1 MELSRLWT
9 DLQRGIG
16 PLFACSKR
24 GDYLQIHTPYLFPD
38 GDCIDVF
45 CRIDGDVITVTDLAV
60 ATGWLRMQ
68 SIALRRTSKQN
79 QLIGDVCMTLGIEF
93 YRGMLQAH
101 CRSGDQ
107 LAATVMRVA
116 QAAVRV
122 SDLWFTLRPRAAS
135 SITDDVAGFLTKRQY
150 RFECAQMLTGKSG
163 RTWKIHFQVRTKSH
177 NSLVQVLS
185 TKSRAVARR
194 VSERALAVW
203 HDLYYLSEA
212 PRAPTFVSLFDDSFD
227 VWDDR
232 DYRLI
237 ESVST
242 VSRWS
247 QPNEFATIL
256 SVSATHERTV
266 NLG

>member
-9 DLQRGIG
+9 DLQTGIG
-16 PLFACSKR
+16 PLFTCSKR
-24 GDYLQIHTPYLFPD
+24 GDYLQINTPYLFPD

-68 SIALRRTSKQN
+68 SVALRRTSKQN

-116 QAAVRV
+116 QAALRV
-122 SDLWFTLRPRAAS
+122 SDLWFTLRPRAVP
-135 SITDDVAGFLTKRQY
+135 SITDDVADFLTRRHY
-150 RFECAQMLTGKSG
+150 RFGRAQMLTGQSG
-163 RTWKIHFQVRTKSH
+163 RTWKIHFRVWTKAR

-185 TKSRAVARR
+185 TKNRATAHRA
-194 VSERALAVW
+194 SERVLAVW
-203 HDLYYLSEA
+203 HDLHHLAEA
-212 PRAPTFVSLFDDSFD
+212 PKAPTFVSLFDDSSYA
-227 VWDDR
+227 WDDK
-232 DYRLI
+232 DFRLI

-247 QPNEFATIL
+247 RPDEFATIL
-256 SVSATHERTV
+256 SASTTHGRAV
-266 NLG
+266 NLD